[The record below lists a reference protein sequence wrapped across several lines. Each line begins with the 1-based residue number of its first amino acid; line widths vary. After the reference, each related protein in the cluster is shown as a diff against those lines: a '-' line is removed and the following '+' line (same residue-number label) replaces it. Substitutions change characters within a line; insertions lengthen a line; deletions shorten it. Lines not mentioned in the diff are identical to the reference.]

1 MKGISFYVASAAGL
15 LTSGVAWA
23 QDGAAKG
30 GGGSMW
36 QMMSM
41 IGIALAFFYFIVLRP
56 ERKRR
61 KKMEAR
67 RNSLQ
72 KGDKVTAMGIIGT
85 VAKINDDTVILK
97 LYDGAK
103 MEVVKAAVTEVNP
116 GTESDRRAV
125 DNEKTVELAAE
136 KS

>member
-1 MKGISFYVASAAGL
+1 MKGISFYIAAAGGL
-15 LTSGVAWA
+15 LTTGVAWA
-23 QDGAAKG
+23 QEEGGSA

-61 KKMEAR
+61 KAMEAR
-67 RNSLQ
+67 RSSLQ

-85 VAKINDDTVILK
+85 VARINDETVILK

-103 MEVVKAAVTEVNP
+103 MEVIKAAVTEVHP
-116 GTESDRRAV
+116 GTESDRRSV
-125 DNEKTVELAAE
+125 EETTVELTPE
-136 KS
+136 KG